1 MTTKNDFASMFEA
14 SGESRRKAPGAR
26 LEAGKQVEGT
36 VLEVSGGL
44 VIVDIGALADATLDL
59 VEFHDRPVKVGDRIR
74 ATVKSARPDGPTLT
88 LGLGRGGSAI
98 GAGALELAQQT
109 KTPVTGTVSAAVKGG
124 FSVDVGG
131 TRAFCPIS
139 QIDTTYV
146 TEAEGYVG
154 QTLEF
159 IVTEFRE
166 AGRNVVLS
174 RKALLLE
181 QQRTMAEE
189 MLTQIAVGATVTG
202 KVKAVVKHG
211 AVIDIGGLEGFV
223 HVSELAHGR
232 VARPEDVVQPGE
244 SVTAKVLSVERTDRG
259 TTIKLSLKANE
270 EAPKR
275 PEVQL
280 EEILDGKVVRHIES
294 GLIVS
299 TSKGEG
305 LVPNRELELAPG
317 ADPRRT
323 YPLGHDLRVVVVAKD
338 GQSGKLRFSVTQV
351 ARVEERKNYAA
362 FASATK
368 TENASMGT
376 LGALLAEKLG
386 QSKTKKK

>member
-14 SGESRRKAPGAR
+14 SGESRRKSAGAR

-44 VIVDIGALADATLDL
+44 VIVDIGALADATIDL
-59 VEFHDRPVKVGDRIR
+59 IEFHDRPVKVGDRIR
-74 ATVKSARPDGPTLT
+74 ATVKSARSDGPTLT
-88 LGLGRGGSAI
+88 LGLGRGGAAI
-98 GAGALELAQQT
+98 GAAALELAQQT

-146 TEAEGYVG
+146 TEPEAYVG

-159 IVTEFRE
+159 VVTEFRE
-166 AGRNVVLS
+166 SGRNVVLS
-174 RKALLLE
+174 RKTLLLE
-181 QQRTMAEE
+181 QQKTLAEE
-189 MLTQIAVGATVTG
+189 MLGQIQVGSLVSG

-211 AVIDIGGLEGFV
+211 AVVDLGGLEGFV
-223 HVSELAHGR
+223 HVSELTHGR
-232 VARPEDVVQPGE
+232 VERPEDVVQPGE
-244 SVTAKVLSVERTDRG
+244 AVTAKVLSVERTERG
-259 TTIKLSLKANE
+259 TTIKLSLKAKE
-270 EAPKR
+270 DAPKR

-280 EEILDGKVVRHIES
+280 EEILEGKVVRHVGN

-317 ADPRRT
+317 ADPRRS
-323 YPLGHDLRVVVVAKD
+323 YPLGHELRVVVVAKD

-351 ARVEERKNYAA
+351 AHVEERKNYAA
-362 FASATK
+362 FSQTSK
-368 TENASMGT
+368 TESSMGT

-386 QSKTKKK
+386 QPKAKKK